1 MNQKMTSMTGC
12 AFQDQGRS
20 HPAYG
25 QERDAGPSHGSD
37 ADYRSSKRHK
47 SAAEITPTPEHVQ

>member
-12 AFQDQGRS
+12 AFQDQEGLIL
-20 HPAYG
+20 PMG

-47 SAAEITPTPEHVQ
+47 SAAEITPTPEHIQ